1 MPSGLFGAL
10 WSQAPKDSPVKPSF
24 IELVCIFGYSLA
36 PFIPASVVWLIQISS
51 VQWLTVLL
59 SFGLSGGVLA
69 LALWPTVDEF
79 SANKSKSY
87 TLIAIVLALHLLL
100 ASGFMLCFFHV
111 PNTG

>member
-1 MPSGLFGAL
+1 M
-10 WSQAPKDSPVKPSF
+10 KPSF